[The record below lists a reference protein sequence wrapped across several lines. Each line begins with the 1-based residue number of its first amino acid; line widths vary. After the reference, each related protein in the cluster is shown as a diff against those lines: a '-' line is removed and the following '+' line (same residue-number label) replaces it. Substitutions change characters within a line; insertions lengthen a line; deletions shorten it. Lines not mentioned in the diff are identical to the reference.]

1 MTLITRRLGGAVL
14 CGVAW
19 LALTGCNSRGGSGAS
34 ASVSSSTGS
43 VNGISWE
50 VRSHG
55 GNVASIGDKDS
66 AHITC
71 GLNDVV
77 IKDGRLT
84 VNGKDHG
91 AVKSGDKVRVDE
103 DGNVTVNGEARQPA
117 SG

>member
-1 MTLITRRLGGAVL
+1 M
-14 CGVAW
+14 
-19 LALTGCNSRGGSGAS
+19 
-34 ASVSSSTGS
+34 
-43 VNGISWE
+43 
-50 VRSHG
+50 
-55 GNVASIGDKDS
+55 
-66 AHITC
+66 
-71 GLNDVV
+71 V

>member
-1 MTLITRRLGGAVL
+1 MTLITRRLGGVVL
-14 CGVAW
+14 CGAAW

-55 GNVASIGDKDS
+55 GSVASIVDNNS

-71 GLNDVV
+71 GPTDVE

-84 VNGKDHG
+84 VNGKAHG
-91 AVKSGDKVRVDE
+91 AVKSGDKVWVDE
-103 DGNVTVNGEARQPA
+103 DGNVTVNGEARQPV